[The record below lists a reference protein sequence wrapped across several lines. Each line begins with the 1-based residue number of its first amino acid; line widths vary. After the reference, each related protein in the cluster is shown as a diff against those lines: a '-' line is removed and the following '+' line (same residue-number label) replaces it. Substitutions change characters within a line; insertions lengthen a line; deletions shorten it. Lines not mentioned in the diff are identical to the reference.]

1 MYLQRIRFGAA
12 VQVAPILRIPPRS
25 SCNRIEARRTTRT
38 RRVHPASSWHQ
49 SRTGMS
55 QSCAPKH
62 PSNLAHSDVRCASGW
77 AHSRLELERPLP
89 ADLCGLRSQ
98 QAAGSLRCA
107 CGIHAGSWRL
117 LDCSWK
123 AAAGGTSVRYH
134 RDRAIPTTTAAQ
146 NGLLGQRHGMRL
158 ESGPWACTQS
168 TFGLLCC
175 ATASVSARECP
186 IGCASGLLL
195 CRQPENL
202 SVRLISRRF
211 RCEGG
216 APHQRAPLHSP
227 GLLPQRDFISKSCRG
242 GLLGFF
248 L

>member
-1 MYLQRIRFGAA
+1 

-62 PSNLAHSDVRCASGW
+62 PSNLAHSDGRCASGW

-98 QAAGSLRCA
+98 QASCSLCYVCRM
-107 CGIHAGSWRL
+107 HVRSWRL

-123 AAAGGTSVRYH
+123 AAAGGICVRYD

-146 NGLLGQRHGMRL
+146 NGLLGHRYGIRHDRCGR
-158 ESGPWACTQS
+158 
-168 TFGLLCC
+168 
-175 ATASVSARECP
+175 
-186 IGCASGLLL
+186 
-195 CRQPENL
+195 
-202 SVRLISRRF
+202 SRRGSLPHSAVGCKLCVRACRAH
-211 RCEGG
+211 RCRKSGGGG
-216 APHQRAPLHSP
+216 AAAVASRLV
-227 GLLPQRDFISKSCRG
+227 GLVGLADVLWRDFQQSPSRRPKQRER
-242 GLLGFF
+242 LQWPVRVHLV
-248 L
+248 